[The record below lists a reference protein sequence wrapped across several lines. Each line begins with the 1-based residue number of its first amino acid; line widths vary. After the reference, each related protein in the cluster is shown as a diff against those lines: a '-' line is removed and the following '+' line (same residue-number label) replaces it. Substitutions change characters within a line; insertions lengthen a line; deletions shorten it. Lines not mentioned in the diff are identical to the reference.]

1 MIRVASN
8 TIDGVRV
15 GLIQK
20 AVNNMEKDGMGILA
34 ILYYV
39 AEEYSE
45 ASMTLDGGTYVI
57 KLN

>member
-1 MIRVASN
+1 MIKVKSN
-8 TIDGVRV
+8 TIDEVRV
-15 GLIQK
+15 GLVQK

-39 AEEYSE
+39 AEEYAE
-45 ASMTLDGGTYVI
+45 ASMTLDGDTYVI

>member
-1 MIRVASN
+1 MIRVESN

-15 GLIQK
+15 GLVQK
-20 AVNNMEKDGMGILA
+20 AVNNMEKDGMGRLA

-39 AEEYSE
+39 AEEYTG
-45 ASMTLDGGTYVI
+45 ASMTLDGDTYVI

>member
-20 AVNNMEKDGMGILA
+20 AVNNMEKDWMGILA

-39 AEEYSE
+39 AEEYAE